1 MMDIIPKFVDEALSP
16 IAKSAGNTIAGCWN
30 LVFGNQV
37 NLWLRKQEVRHQN
50 NYEDF
55 VERTQAKI
63 NEIPQEN
70 IKEPEMHII
79 GPAIDASKFYINSEE
94 LRELFANLISASVDN
109 TKSIILH
116 PAFVEIIK
124 QLSPIDAKI
133 LQHFNPPT
141 SIAIVKLKNSS
152 ADDYYLETF
161 KHIVNFEETSN
172 HRIHSTSLSN
182 LERLGL
188 ISISYNDSLSN
199 MSKYDYVENHPAFQE
214 TKEQLKLLQ
223 KESSDFVKSTFQ
235 PGVTQLTP
243 LGKDFIAVCL

>member
-79 GPAIDASKFYINSEE
+79 GPAIEASKFYINSEE
-94 LRELFANLISASVDN
+94 LREMFANLISSSLDN
-109 TKSIILH
+109 SQSDKLH
-116 PAFVEIIK
+116 PSFVEIIK
-124 QLSPIDAKI
+124 QLSPMDANI
-133 LQHFNPPT
+133 LMEFKFSKQQP
-141 SIAIVKLKNSS
+141 IAKLVNSKE
-152 ADDYYLETF
+152 DETYLESF
-161 KHIVNFEETSN
+161 KHIMNFEDSSN
-172 HRIHSTSLSN
+172 HLKHSTSLSN

-188 ISISYNDSLSN
+188 ISITYEEHFTD
-199 MSKYDYVENHPAFQE
+199 MSKYDFIQNHHAFFE
-214 TKEQLKLLQ
+214 TKKILEQIQ
-223 KESSDFVKSTFQ
+223 KVSTEFFKSDFK
-235 PGVTQLTP
+235 PGITRLTP
-243 LGKDFIAVCL
+243 LGIDFIAVCL